1 MLTVVELH
9 IASDGSYE
17 GGEDHCR
24 LIDEALTS
32 DSFPSLRL
40 VQLYE
45 RIPLD
50 YFPILRSRNLLE
62 VYRW

>member
-1 MLTVVELH
+1 MLAVVELH
-9 IASDGSYE
+9 IISDGSYE
-17 GGEDHCR
+17 GGMDHCR

-32 DSFPSLRL
+32 DLFPSLRL

-45 RIPLD
+45 KVPFE
-50 YFPILRSRNLLE
+50 YFPTLQSRNLLE